1 MMIKLAAVA
10 ASVAAIGLFTIP
22 AAQADKPPCTG
33 DRHHSCECPPDKN
46 KHDDGDD
53 CPVVPPAPVPS
64 GFNLIFGGRNADR
77 LPGTAGRDAIFGFG
91 GNDRIFGRGGADRL
105 YGMRGN
111 DVIRSVDRS
120 RDVVNGGPGRDR
132 CIVNRNDIVKN
143 CETII
148 VVL

>member
-1 MMIKLAAVA
+1 MIKQIALTAATA
-10 ASVAAIGLFTIP
+10 IIGLAPIVISAP
-22 AAQADKPPCTG
+22 AHADDHPCDNGEHHGDHHCQPP
-33 DRHHSCECPPDKN
+33 
-46 KHDDGDD
+46 
-53 CPVVPPAPVPS
+53 PVPVPS

-91 GNDRIFGRGGADRL
+91 GNDRIFGRGGADAL

-111 DVIRSVDRS
+111 DVIRSVDHS
-120 RDVVNGGPGRDR
+120 RDLVNGGPGRDR

-148 VVL
+148 VLL

>member
-10 ASVAAIGLFTIP
+10 ASVAAIGLFTVP
-22 AAQADKPPCTG
+22 TASAHDHDCDNDRGHHHECEPP
-33 DRHHSCECPPDKN
+33 PPP
-46 KHDDGDD
+46 
-53 CPVVPPAPVPS
+53 PVPVPS

-77 LPGTAGRDAIFGFG
+77 LPGTAGADAIFGFG

-111 DVIRSVDRS
+111 DVIRSVDHS

>member
-1 MMIKLAAVA
+1 MMIKLAVVA
-10 ASVAAIGLFTIP
+10 ASMAVLGLTTVSP
-22 AAQADKPPCTG
+22 ASAHDHPCDNGEHHGDHHCEPP
-33 DRHHSCECPPDKN
+33 PPP
-46 KHDDGDD
+46 
-53 CPVVPPAPVPS
+53 PVPVPS

-77 LPGTAGRDAIFGFG
+77 LPGTAGADAIFGFG

-111 DVIRSVDRS
+111 DVIRSVDHS

>member
-1 MMIKLAAVA
+1 MIKALVTAGVLGLAAPLAFA
-10 ASVAAIGLFTIP
+10 AP
-22 AAQADKPPCTG
+22 AFAGHGHGHDCEP
-33 DRHHSCECPPDKN
+33 DHSRHPGH
-46 KHDDGDD
+46 D
-53 CPVVPPAPVPS
+53 CPVPPAPTPP

-77 LPGTAGRDAIFGFG
+77 LPGTAGPDAIFGFG

>member
-1 MMIKLAAVA
+1 MIRLLAATATLAALPLLAVA
-10 ASVAAIGLFTIP
+10 P
-22 AAQADKPPCTG
+22 ANAHEHPCDNGEHHG
-33 DRHHSCECPPDKN
+33 DHHCQ
-46 KHDDGDD
+46 
-53 CPVVPPAPVPS
+53 PAPVPTPP

-77 LPGTAGRDAIFGFG
+77 LPGTAGPDAIFGFG

-111 DVIRSVDRS
+111 DVIRSVDHS
-120 RDVVNGGPGRDR
+120 RDLVNGGPGRDR

-148 VVL
+148 VL

>member
-1 MMIKLAAVA
+1 MTIKLAAVA
-10 ASVAAIGLFTIP
+10 ASIAAAGIITVGTASSASAHDHP
-22 AAQADKPPCTG
+22 CDNGEHHGDHHCQPP
-33 DRHHSCECPPDKN
+33 PP
-46 KHDDGDD
+46 
-53 CPVVPPAPVPS
+53 PVPTPS

-148 VVL
+148 VLL